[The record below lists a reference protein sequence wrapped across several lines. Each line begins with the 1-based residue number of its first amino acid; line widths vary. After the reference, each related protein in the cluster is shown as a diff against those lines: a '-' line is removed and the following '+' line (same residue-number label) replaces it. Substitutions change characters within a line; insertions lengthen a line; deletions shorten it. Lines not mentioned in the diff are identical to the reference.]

1 MRVLRRDTGRHDG
14 VDDGARGS
22 IGHGTAI
29 CGCRCHHQSVGMRCG
44 RTRGKERTIGIGA
57 AGDVVGVA
65 VEDVVQPNNVGGE
78 GRDDVQQP
86 VLDIR
91 VIWRICGHLELA
103 VAAKSKRQLQSGKDD
118 KA

>member
-1 MRVLRRDTGRHDG
+1 MTAPAVLLDTAPQFVA
-14 VDDGARGS
+14 VDATIS
-22 IGHGTAI
+22 
-29 CGCRCHHQSVGMRCG
+29 QSKGMRCG
-44 RTRGKERTIGIGA
+44 RTRGKKRTIGIGA

-65 VEDVVQPNNVGGE
+65 VEDVVQPNDVGGE